1 MPGMKTWLTVL
12 VLAAVALG
20 CNSTKKSFEVEV
32 TNQTNTPVTL
42 WLMKEGPPPEEG
54 WRSPEELALL
64 PEGLPRNYD
73 LAFVSPGKTG
83 YTPRLAGEFPDGT
96 HAVLRVYEGEKELF
110 HILQET
116 KAGTVKRIDHK
127 LRPGKN
133 RLTLVDRAGQ
143 MAIEPR

>member
-1 MPGMKTWLTVL
+1 MPGMKIWLTVL
-12 VLAAVALG
+12 VLSAVALG

-42 WLMKEGPPPEEG
+42 WLMKDGPPSEEG

-64 PEGLPRNYD
+64 PEGSPRNYD
-73 LAFVSPGKTG
+73 LAFVKPGRTG
-83 YTPRLAGEFPDGT
+83 YTPRLSGEFPGGT

-116 KAGTVKRIDHK
+116 RAGTVKRIDHR

-133 RLTLVDRAGQ
+133 RLNLVDRSGQ
-143 MAIEPR
+143 MTLESR

>member
-1 MPGMKTWLTVL
+1 MKTCLTAL
-12 VLAAVALG
+12 VLSAVALG
-20 CNSTKKSFEVEV
+20 CNSTKKSFEIEV

-42 WLMKEGPPPEEG
+42 WLMKDGPPSEDG

-64 PEGLPRNYD
+64 PEGAPRNYD
-73 LAFVSPGKTG
+73 LAFVSPGRTG
-83 YTPRLAGEFPDGT
+83 YTPRLTGEFPDGT
-96 HAVLRVYEGEKELF
+96 NAVLRVYEGEKELF

-116 KAGTVKRIDHK
+116 KAGTIRRIDHP

-133 RLTLVDRAGQ
+133 RLKLVHRAGQ